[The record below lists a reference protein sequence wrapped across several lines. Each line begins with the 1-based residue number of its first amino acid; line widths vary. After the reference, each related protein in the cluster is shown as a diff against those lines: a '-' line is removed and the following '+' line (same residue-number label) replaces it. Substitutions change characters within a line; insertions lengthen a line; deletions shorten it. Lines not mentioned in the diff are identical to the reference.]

1 MELLQKKCPG
11 CRSKN
16 VKAYKKYMTKHHG
29 SRHLYK
35 CEGCDK
41 VFSETKHTFLEGL
54 KTPLS
59 QVWRVL
65 EARTEGMGLN
75 AAVRV
80 FKYAKNTILEW
91 ERTFEDMHQVLLVY
105 ALVQTFLQ
113 MVIEGD
119 EAYTKVGK
127 NVPPDESLG
136 WTIAL
141 QDRAS
146 RFLWELECG
155 KREQSLFQQ
164 AIEPLCDVIQ
174 QTDDVSLVTD
184 GARRYGNLLF
194 ELCCEIVRTG
204 QPGRPKTTLK
214 QGVKARVKN
223 KGSQKR
229 TKGRK
234 RPKYQAPW
242 SEHPETSQD
251 LEKTDIHAN
260 HLEAF
265 FSSLRRKLSSF
276 RRRTNTYAKSQK
288 GLRRV
293 LRMYWV
299 IHNFVRKHFTTQ
311 EVPAVK
317 LGVLERGISV
327 EELCLIQFA

>member
-1 MELLQKKCPG
+1 M
-11 CRSKN
+11 
-16 VKAYKKYMTKHHG
+16 
-29 SRHLYK
+29 
-35 CEGCDK
+35 
-41 VFSETKHTFLEGL
+41 
-54 KTPLS
+54 
-59 QVWRVL
+59 
-65 EARTEGMGLN
+65 
-75 AAVRV
+75 
-80 FKYAKNTILEW
+80 
-91 ERTFEDMHQVLLVY
+91 
-105 ALVQTFLQ
+105 
-113 MVIEGD
+113 
-119 EAYTKVGK
+119 GK

-146 RFLWELECG
+146 RFLWELDCG

-164 AIEPLCDVIQ
+164 AIATLCDVIA
-174 QTDDVSLVTD
+174 QTGDVSLVTD
-184 GARRYGNLLF
+184 GERRYGNLLVD
-194 ELCCEIVRTG
+194 LCAEIVRTG
-204 QPGRPKTTLK
+204 KPGRPKTTLQ

-223 KGSQKR
+223 KGNHTRK
-229 TKGRK
+229 KGRN
-234 RPKYQAPW
+234 RPTYQAPW
-242 SEHPETSQD
+242 KEHPDTSQD
-251 LEKTDIHAN
+251 LEQADIHAN

-265 FSSLRRKLSSF
+265 FRALRRRLSSF

-299 IHNFVRKHFTTQ
+299 IHHFVRTHFTTH

>member
-1 MELLQKKCPG
+1 MEILHKKCPG
-11 CRSKN
+11 CKSMN
-16 VKAYKKYMTKHHG
+16 VKEYKKYTTKNHG
-29 SRHLYK
+29 NRQLYQ
-35 CEGCDK
+35 CEECGM
-41 VFSETKHTFLEGL
+41 VFSETKHTFFEGL

-59 QVWRVL
+59 KIWEVI

-80 FKYAKNTILEW
+80 FKNAKNTILKW
-91 ERTFEDMHQVLLVY
+91 ERKFESLHQVLLVY
-105 ALVQTFLQ
+105 SLVHTFLQ
-113 MVIEGD
+113 LVIEGD

-127 NVPPDESLG
+127 NVPPNDSLG

-141 QDRAS
+141 QERAS
-146 RFLWELECG
+146 RFLWELDCG

-164 AIEPLCDVIQ
+164 AIETLCEVIQ
-174 QTDDVSLVTD
+174 QTEEVSLVTD
-184 GARRYGNLLF
+184 GERQYGNLLF
-194 ELCCEIVRTG
+194 NLCFELVRTG
-204 QPGRPKTTLK
+204 KPGRPKTTLK

-223 KGSQKR
+223 KGRQKR
-229 TKGRK
+229 KKGRK

-242 SEHPETSQD
+242 KEHPETSQD
-251 LEKTDIHAN
+251 LEQTDIHAN

-299 IHNFVRKHFTTQ
+299 IHNFVRKHFTTKA
-311 EVPAVK
+311 VPAVK
-317 LGVLERGISV
+317 LGVLECGISV
-327 EELCLIQFA
+327 EELCRIQFV